1 MFNVNLPNG
10 AKVDVT
16 KLSSEWQDQFLSTMV
31 IATDGQVYG
40 SGRNQYGKLGSGS
53 LGASA
58 GDFQQCT
65 TVKYQLPAGVTAVDM
80 STRDEYTTY
89 VLGSDGKVYAAGY
102 NINGQVGDGTT
113 IDRATPVEVQIPR
126 TSYSY

>member
-1 MFNVNLPNG
+1 
-10 AKVDVT
+10 
-16 KLSSEWQDQFLSTMV
+16 
-31 IATDGQVYG
+31 
-40 SGRNQYGKLGSGS
+40 
-53 LGASA
+53 
-58 GDFQQCT
+58 
-65 TVKYQLPAGVTAVDM
+65 VKYQLPAGVTAVDM

-113 IDRATPVEVQIPR
+113 IDRYTPVEVQIPR